1 VGLNFGEEAMD
12 SAAADKSLL
21 VYARIAGFMYL
32 FVMAAFLAGFGIA
45 YHLIVPGNFTETAR
59 NIIASERLCRV
70 GLSSQLIASW
80 TTILLAGAFYA
91 LLRTVHNNLAL
102 FALLWRVAEAVVGG
116 VITIFS
122 FMALSIYTG
131 RVSAF
136 GLAERQALVNLLLR
150 GYTVGFYIAVIY
162 FSLGSIIFFYLLLE
176 SRFIPRIL
184 SAFGIVASVLIPILG
199 FASLIFPERAPAL
212 TLGWAPMFIAEI
224 ATGLWLLIAGANLTY
239 WNNRHQDP
247 RATPDRVSR

>member
-1 VGLNFGEEAMD
+1 MD
-12 SAAADKSLL
+12 SNAADKSLL
-21 VYARIAGFMYL
+21 VYARTAGFMYL

-45 YHLIVPGNFTETAR
+45 SHLIVPGNFTETAR
-59 NIIASERLCRV
+59 NITASERLCRV

-80 TTILLAGAFYA
+80 TTILLGGAFYA
-91 LLRTVHNNLAL
+91 LLRTVDKNLAL
-102 FALLWRVAEAVVGG
+102 FALLWRVAEAVIGG
-116 VITIFS
+116 VIAIFS

-136 GLAERQALVNLLLR
+136 GVGERQALVNLLLR

-176 SRFIPRIL
+176 SRFIPRTL

-212 TLGWAPMFIAEI
+212 TLGWAPMFIDEI
-224 ATGLWLLIAGANLTY
+224 
-239 WNNRHQDP
+239 
-247 RATPDRVSR
+247 ATPDRVSR